1 MKLRHFGAI
10 VALFS
15 LLLVSCNSLERED
28 DGKPDDGNNPFTPI
42 TLTTKQNGYVRAGR
56 DFACRFIKKIDDNA
70 TARKETDWIVSP
82 LSLQI
87 ALGMLLN
94 GAQGETAAEICRALG
109 YNEGETDEINA
120 WCKLMLEQL
129 PALDKKTDMSLAN
142 AIFYNKKMSL
152 KSPYRKLVET
162 NYEAHVDALDFS
174 KKKDAAGTINKWC
187 DKQTKGMIPEVIKEV
202 DPSALAY
209 LLNAIYF
216 KSEWGLKFPKSATE
230 SETFTREDGSKDKVK
245 MMKIKGEKFYYDEN
259 EIWQAIELSYGNGA
273 YTMTV
278 VLPQK
283 GHTVSEITTALGKG
297 ISIGCTWNVE
307 TDLWIPRF
315 ETKYHVD
322 LNDIL
327 ADMGMQ
333 RAFNPQS
340 ADFSALSEYP
350 SFVSCVMQ
358 DAAIKVDEDGSEAAA
373 VTTITMMATSYI
385 PVTPPKNAVFHADH
399 PFLYLITE
407 TSTRTILFAGKYSG
421 N

>member
-1 MKLRHFGAI
+1 MKLRHFGAV

-15 LLLVSCNSLERED
+15 LMLVSCNSLEQD

-42 TLTTKQNGYVRAGR
+42 TLTTKQSSYVRSGR
-56 DFACRFIKKIDDNA
+56 DFAGRFIKKIDDNA
-70 TARKETDWIVSP
+70 IARKETDWIVSP

-94 GAQGETAAEICRALG
+94 GAQGETASEVCRALG
-109 YNEGETDEINA
+109 YKEGETEEINA

-162 NYEAHVDALDFS
+162 NYEAQVDALDFN
-174 KKKDAAGTINKWC
+174 KTKDAAATINKWC
-187 DKQTKGMIPEVIKEV
+187 DKQTKGMIPQVIQEVS
-202 DPSALAY
+202 PQALAY

-216 KSEWGLKFPKSATE
+216 KSEWGLKFPKNATE
-230 SETFTREDGSKDKVK
+230 TETFTREDGSKNKVK
-245 MMKIKGEKFYYDEN
+245 MMKIKGEKFQYNEN
-259 EIWQAIELSYGNGA
+259 EAWQSIELSYGNGA

-278 VLPQK
+278 VLPQE
-283 GHTVSEITTALGKG
+283 GHTVSEITAALGNG
-297 ISIGCTWNVE
+297 NSISCAWNVE

-327 ADMGMQ
+327 SDLGMK

-358 DAAIKVDEDGSEAAA
+358 DAAIKVDEEGSEAAA
-373 VTTITMMATSYI
+373 VTIIGMEATAYR
-385 PVTPPKNAVFHADH
+385 PVTPPKKAVFHADH